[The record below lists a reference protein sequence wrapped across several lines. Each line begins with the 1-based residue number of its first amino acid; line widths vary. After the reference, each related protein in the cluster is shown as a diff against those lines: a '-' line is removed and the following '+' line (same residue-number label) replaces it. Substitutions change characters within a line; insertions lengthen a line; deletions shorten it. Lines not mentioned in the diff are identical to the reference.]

1 MEDGWAAMRL
11 ERPARESAR
20 VRDLGGARQARDD
33 AQLRHAAQT
42 SAMSLSEAECER
54 LLDSWPVARLA
65 TLANDGRPHL
75 VPIVFARVGG
85 ALWSPIDG
93 KPKSP
98 GVLARVRNILRDP
111 RVALLLD
118 HYDVDWQQL
127 WWIRVDGRAALC
139 GVEANAEAALRA
151 KYPQYRDVPLF
162 AGEPLLLRIDPER
175 VLTWTSS
182 SR

>member
-1 MEDGWAAMRL
+1 MTLSDE
-11 ERPARESAR
+11 AR
-20 VRDLGGARQARDD
+20 
-33 AQLRHAAQT
+33 
-42 SAMSLSEAECER
+42 ER

-65 TLANDGRPHL
+65 TLAKDGRPHL

-85 ALWSPIDG
+85 ALWLPIDG

-98 GVLARVRNILRDP
+98 GVLARVRNIESDP

-118 HYDVDWQQL
+118 HYAADWQRL
-127 WWIRVDGRAALC
+127 WWIRIEGRGSVC
-139 GVEANAEAALRA
+139 GADTGAEAALRA

>member
-1 MEDGWAAMRL
+1 
-11 ERPARESAR
+11 
-20 VRDLGGARQARDD
+20 
-33 AQLRHAAQT
+33 
-42 SAMSLSEAECER
+42 MSLSEAECER

-118 HYDVDWQQL
+118 HYDADWEQL
-127 WWIRVDGRAALC
+127 WWLRVDGRASLC
-139 GVEANAEAALRA
+139 GADAGAEAALRG
-151 KYPQYRDVPLF
+151 KYPQYREVPLF

-175 VLTWTSS
+175 VLTWTTS